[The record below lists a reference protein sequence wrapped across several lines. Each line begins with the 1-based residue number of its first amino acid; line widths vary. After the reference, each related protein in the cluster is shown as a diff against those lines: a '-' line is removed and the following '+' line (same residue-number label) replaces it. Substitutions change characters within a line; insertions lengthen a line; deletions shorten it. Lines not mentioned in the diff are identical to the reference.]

1 MIVFKLPDL
10 GEGLQEAE
18 IVQWH
23 VQAGD
28 TVEAAIRHADGSVE
42 IGLISHA
49 IVFNPGG
56 AFRIL
61 DLLSPGSPYFEMAG
75 HGGIAFVAPR

>member
-1 MIVFKLPDL
+1 MARADLAGWTLPALSD
-10 GEGLQEAE
+10 
-18 IVQWH
+18 
-23 VQAGD
+23 
-28 TVEAAIRHADGSVE
+28 EAAIRHADGSVE